1 MSSHEFAVATPRLV
15 DIYLEA
21 MKYDPAIRQNRIDV
35 WRREVSQPGFAALCA
50 VMDGRIIGLAYGYLG
65 SPDHWWDRQIRRGL
79 RERGG
84 PDAGEQALLRDYFE
98 IAEIHVL
105 PAAQGHGVGR
115 RMITGLLR
123 ATSASRALLSTPEVP
138 GERNH
143 AFSLYRSLGFTDL
156 IRDFHFD
163 GDRRPFAILKVTL
176 PLVERP
182 S

>member
-21 MKYDPAIRQNRIDV
+21 MKYDPTIRKNRIDV

-50 VMDGRIIGLAYGYLG
+50 MRDGRIIGLAYGYLG
-65 SPDHWWDRQIRRGL
+65 SPDYWWDRQIRRGL

-115 RMITGLLR
+115 RMITALLHD
-123 ATSASRALLSTPEVP
+123 TSASRALLSTPEVP

-143 AFSLYRSLGFTDL
+143 AFGLYRSLGFTDL
-156 IRDFHFD
+156 LREFHFD
-163 GDRRPFAILKVTL
+163 GDPRPFAILRVTL
-176 PLVERP
+176 PLVEHT